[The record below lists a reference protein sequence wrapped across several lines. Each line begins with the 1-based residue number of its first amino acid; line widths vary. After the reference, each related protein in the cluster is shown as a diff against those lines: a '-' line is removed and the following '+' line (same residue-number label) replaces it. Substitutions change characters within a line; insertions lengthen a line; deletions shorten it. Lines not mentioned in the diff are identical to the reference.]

1 MTIKVYGAKNDPQTW
16 KILVAA
22 KLNGVAVETPEFNA
36 ETDTKSQDFQKKS
49 PFGKAPLAETS
60 EGTIWGANAIAR
72 FVARQGNN
80 KLYGANAF
88 EAAQVEQWIEYSTSD
103 LDLPAAV
110 WVLPILGVIPNNS
123 NAVQKAKGDVRK
135 ALENLNKHFL
145 NRTFLVG
152 NRISLADV
160 VVAASLYRLY
170 ELVLETPFRKAFVN
184 VNRWFTTVVNQPE
197 FKAVA
202 GEPKLCEKMQV
213 AKESKEEKVEE
224 KKPEPKKEAA
234 PKKEAPKKKKDEE
247 EEEEDELAQEEKPK
261 GPNPLDL
268 LPPSKF
274 VLDEWKRVYSNEDT
288 RTKAIPWFWEN
299 LDKEGYSIWFGEY
312 KYNHELAKLYMTANL
327 VGGFLQRLE
336 KLRKYGFGSILI
348 LGQEPELKISC
359 VFLVRGSELPAEM
372 KECDDSEHY
381 VWTKVTELENAD
393 VKEKVNQ
400 YFAWDY
406 PSFNQG
412 KVFK

>member
-1 MTIKVYGAKNDPQTW
+1 MTVKVFAPKNDPQTW

-22 KLNGVAVETPEFNA
+22 KLNGVTVETPEFN
-36 ETDTKSQDFQKKS
+36 ETEVAKKS
-49 PFGKAPLAETS
+49 AFGKIPLAETA
-60 EGTIWGANAIAR
+60 EGQLWGGNTIAR
-72 FVARQGNN
+72 YVAKQGAN
-80 KLYGANAF
+80 KLYGANAY
-88 EAAQVEQWIEYSTSD
+88 EAAQVEQWVEYSAE
-103 LDLPAAV
+103 LDLPASV
-110 WVLPILGVIPNNS
+110 WVLPILNIIPNNS

-145 NRTFLVG
+145 NKTFLVG
-152 NRISLADV
+152 QRLSLADV
-160 VVAASLYRLY
+160 VLAATLYRLY
-170 ELVLETPFRKAFVN
+170 ELVLDSPFRKAFVN

-197 FKAVA
+197 FKSVA
-202 GEPKLCEKMQV
+202 GEIKFCDKMQV
-213 AKESKEEKVEE
+213 AKETKTEDKPVEE
-224 KKPEPKKEAA
+224 KKPEVKKEAA
-234 PKKEAPKKKKDEE
+234 PKKEAAKKPKKDEE
-247 EEEEDELAQEEKPK
+247 EEEEDFAAQEEKPK

-299 LDKEGYSIWFGEY
+299 LDKEGYSIHFGEY

-348 LGQEPELKISC
+348 LGQEPDLKISC

-381 VWTKVTELENAD
+381 VWTKVTNFDDAT
-393 VKEKVNQ
+393 KEKVNQ

>member
-1 MTIKVYGAKNDPQTW
+1 MTVKVFAPKNDPQTW

-22 KLNGVAVETPEFNA
+22 KLNGVSVETPEFNESEVA
-36 ETDTKSQDFQKKS
+36 KKS
-49 PFGKAPLAETS
+49 PFGKIPLAETA
-60 EGTIWGANAIAR
+60 EGQLWGGNTIARYVAKQGANKLFGANA
-72 FVARQGNN
+72 
-80 KLYGANAF
+80 Y
-88 EAAQVEQWIEYSTSD
+88 EAAQVEQWVEYSAE
-103 LDLPAAV
+103 LDLPASV
-110 WVLPILGVIPNNS
+110 WVFPILNIIPNNS

-145 NRTFLVG
+145 NKTFLVG
-152 NRISLADV
+152 QRLSLADV
-160 VVAASLYRLY
+160 VLAATLYRLY
-170 ELVLETPFRKAFVN
+170 ELVLDSPFRKAFVN

-197 FKAVA
+197 FKSVA
-202 GEPKLCEKMQV
+202 GEMKFCEKMQV
-213 AKESKEEKVEE
+213 AKETKAEEKPVEE
-224 KKPEPKKEAA
+224 KKPEAKKEAA
-234 PKKEAPKKKKDEE
+234 PKKETPKKKKDEE
-247 EEEEDELAQEEKPK
+247 EEEEDLAAQEEKPK

-299 LDKEGYSIWFGEY
+299 LDKEGYSIHFGEY
-312 KYNHELAKLYMTANL
+312 KYNNELAKLYMTANL

-348 LGQEPELKISC
+348 LGQEPDLKISC

-372 KECDDSEHY
+372 RECDDSEHY
-381 VWTKVTELENAD
+381 VWTKVTNFDDAT
-393 VKEKVNQ
+393 KEKINQ

>member
-49 PFGKAPLAETS
+49 PFGKAPVAETP
-60 EGTIWGANAIAR
+60 EGTIWGANAVAR

-103 LDLPAAV
+103 LDIPAAL

-145 NRTFLVG
+145 NRTFIVG
-152 NRISLADV
+152 NRLSLADV

-170 ELVLETPFRKAFVN
+170 ELVLDSPFRKAFVN
-184 VNRWFTTVVNQPE
+184 ANRWFTTVVNQPE

-202 GEPKLCEKMQV
+202 GEIKFCDKMQV
-213 AKESKEEKVEE
+213 AKESKEEKPVEE
-224 KKPEPKKEAA
+224 KKPEPKKEA
-234 PKKEAPKKKKDEE
+234 PKKETPKKKK
-247 EEEEDELAQEEKPK
+247 EEEEDEDEAVQEEKPK

-288 RTKAIPWFWEN
+288 RSKALPWFWEN

-312 KYNHELAKLYMTANL
+312 KYNHELAKRFMTANL

-336 KLRKYGFGSILI
+336 KLRKYGFGSVLI
-348 LGQEPELKISC
+348 LGEEPNLKISC
-359 VFLVRGSELPAEM
+359 VFLVRGQDLPAEM

-381 VWTKVTELENAD
+381 DWTKVTDLDNAD
-393 VKEKVNQ
+393 TKEKINQ
-400 YFAWDY
+400 YFAWDG
-406 PSFNQG
+406 PSFLEG

>member
-1 MTIKVYGAKNDPQTW
+1 MTVKVYGAKNDPQTW
-16 KILVAA
+16 KALIAA
-22 KLNGVAVETPEFNA
+22 KFNGVTVETNEFNA
-36 ETDTKSQDFQKKS
+36 EKSAFGKS
-49 PFGKAPLAETS
+49 PVAETA
-60 EGTIWGANAIAR
+60 EGTLWGANTIAR
-72 FVARQGNN
+72 YVARQGAN

-88 EAAQVEQWIEYSTSD
+88 EAAQVEQWIEYSSSD

-145 NRTFLVG
+145 NKTFLVG

-170 ELVLETPFRKAFVN
+170 EVVLDGPFRKQFIN

-202 GEPKLCEKMQV
+202 GEIKLCEKMQV
-213 AKESKEEKVEE
+213 AKETKEEKPVEE

-234 PKKEAPKKKKDEE
+234 PKKEAPKKKKEE
-247 EEEEDELAQEEKPK
+247 EEEEETFEEEKPK

-288 RTKAIPWFWEN
+288 RTKALPWFWEN
-299 LDKEGYSIWFGEY
+299 LDKEGYSLWFGEY
-312 KYNHELAKLYMTANL
+312 KYNDELTKTYMTANL
-327 VGGFLQRLE
+327 VGGFMQRLE
-336 KLRKYGFGSILI
+336 RLRKYGFGSVLI
-348 LGQEPELKISC
+348 LGQDPTLKIVAC
-359 VFLVRGSELPAEM
+359 FLVRGQELPAEF
-372 KECDDSEHY
+372 KECDDTEHY
-381 VWTKVTELENAD
+381 NWTKVTDFSDAT
-393 VKEKVNQ
+393 KEKVNQ
-400 YFAWDY
+400 YFAWDL
-406 PSFNQG
+406 PEFNQG

>member
-16 KILVAA
+16 KSLVAA
-22 KLNGVAVETPEFNA
+22 KFNGVAVETPEFNEA
-36 ETDTKSQDFQKKS
+36 DTKSQDFQKKS
-49 PFGKAPLAETS
+49 PFGKAPVAETA
-60 EGTIWGANAIAR
+60 EGTIWGANSVAR
-72 FVARQGNN
+72 YVARQGAN

-103 LDLPAAV
+103 LELPVAV
-110 WVLPILGVIPNNS
+110 WVLPILGTIPNNS

-152 NRISLADV
+152 NRISLADI
-160 VVAASLYRLY
+160 VVAATLCRAY
-170 ELVLETPFRKAFVN
+170 ELVLDSPFRKTFVN
-184 VNRWFTTVVNQPE
+184 ANRWFTTIVNQPE

-202 GEPKLCEKMQV
+202 GEVKLCEKMQV
-213 AKESKEEKVEE
+213 AKETKEEKPVEE

-234 PKKEAPKKKKDEE
+234 PKKEAPKKKKEE
-247 EEEEDELAQEEKPK
+247 EEEEEETHEEEKPK

-288 RTKAIPWFWEN
+288 RSKALPWFWEH
-299 LDKEGYSIWFGEY
+299 LDKEGYSLWFGDY
-312 KYNHELAKLYMTANL
+312 KYNHELNKVYMTANL
-327 VGGFLQRLE
+327 VGGFMQRLE
-336 KLRKYGFGSILI
+336 KLRKYGFGSVLI
-348 LGQEPELKISC
+348 LGQEPELKITAC
-359 VFLVRGSELPAEM
+359 FLVRGQELPAEF
-372 KECDDSEHY
+372 KECDDTEHY
-381 VWTKVTELENAD
+381 NWDKVTDLENGE